1 MGIPYLKI
9 KMKRGKSP
17 AGGKTGGRVGRGG
30 KSDKPKFDPRHFE
43 RPGVSL
49 DEIEEIKEAFD
60 MFDKDGSGSIE
71 PKELMDAMKK
81 LGFDHDNEIVYQMIG
96 DLDKDHSGEIEF
108 DEFLGMM
115 SAKMPSDPTRED
127 IAKVFPLFDKDK
139 TGTISL
145 NNLKQIVRELG
156 ETMTEDDLAELIEHA
171 DSDGDGEVTIDDFYN
186 IITKKN
192 FP

>member
-1 MGIPYLKI
+1 MGTINLFK
-9 KMKRGKSP
+9 KMRKSP
-17 AGGKTGGRVGRGG
+17 ARGKAGSGRRG

-49 DEIEEIKEAFD
+49 DEITEIKEAFD
-60 MFDKDGSGSIE
+60 MFDKDSSGSIE
-71 PKELMDAMKK
+71 PKELLEAMKK
-81 LGFDHDNEIVYQMIG
+81 LGFDHDNEIVMQMIG
-96 DLDKDHSGEIEF
+96 DLDKDKSGEIEF
-108 DEFLGMM
+108 DEFLDMM
-115 SAKMPSDPTRED
+115 SAKVPSDPTRED

-139 TGTISL
+139 TGTISMA
-145 NNLKQIVRELG
+145 NLKQIVRELG
-156 ETMTEDDLAELIEHA
+156 ETMSEDDVAELIEHA